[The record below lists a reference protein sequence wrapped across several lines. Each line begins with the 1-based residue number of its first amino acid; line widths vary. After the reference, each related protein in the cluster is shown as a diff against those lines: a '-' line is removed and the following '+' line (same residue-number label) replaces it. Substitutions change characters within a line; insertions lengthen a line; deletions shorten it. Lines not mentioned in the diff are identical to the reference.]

1 MKLKDLFK
9 LIFCLV
15 MILGLA
21 YFTYLDW
28 RIVATASG
36 LTIGIV
42 TAIGVV
48 QQLAPYWK
56 RIMNKKIF

>member
-1 MKLKDLFK
+1 
-9 LIFCLV
+9 